1 MNGDKYLDAYELE
14 AIFQYELDKI
24 YDPNNPEDDMREMEE
39 ERARMREHVM
49 QEVDL
54 DGDGAISLEEF
65 IKYTQSQEFQKPT
78 NEYQWID
85 EMIASGDVYSEE
97 DLRKYRLQVQEH
109 EETLKAKLKSLKGE
123 ALELAKHKQDF
134 QVAKVKAA
142 QMNDPQV
149 NEAIEQ
155 TEAELKRRELD
166 LQGKHQEVLSHGKAT
181 LELKQDLARQQVK
194 AHLQSADLEEF
205 KQQYEKAKED
215 ATKLLAEKEAEYK
228 QQMEEAQAKI
238 KAAQDKVQADIKARQ
253 EELLAGIEMMQK
265 KQAEEQQNL

>member
-1 MNGDKYLDAYELE
+1 
-14 AIFQYELDKI
+14 
-24 YDPNNPEDDMREMEE
+24 
-39 ERARMREHVM
+39 
-49 QEVDL
+49 
-54 DGDGAISLEEF
+54 
-65 IKYTQSQEFQKPT
+65 
-78 NEYQWID
+78 
-85 EMIASGDVYSEE
+85 
-97 DLRKYRLQVQEH
+97 
-109 EETLKAKLKSLKGE
+109 
-123 ALELAKHKQDF
+123 
-134 QVAKVKAA
+134 
-142 QMNDPQV
+142 MNDPQV
-149 NEAIEQ
+149 NQAIEQ
-155 TEAELKRRELD
+155 TEAELKKRELD

-238 KAAQDKVQADIKARQ
+238 KAAQVKFRQLRNGYYAILQEKVQADIKARQ

>member
-1 MNGDKYLDAYELE
+1 
-14 AIFQYELDKI
+14 
-24 YDPNNPEDDMREMEE
+24 MREMEE

-109 EETLKAKLKSLKGE
+109 EETLKAKLKTLKGE

-134 QVAKVKAA
+134 QVAKG
-142 QMNDPQV
+142 
-149 NEAIEQ
+149 IISIS
-155 TEAELKRRELD
+155 R
-166 LQGKHQEVLSHGKAT
+166 G
-181 LELKQDLARQQVK
+181 
-194 AHLQSADLEEF
+194 
-205 KQQYEKAKED
+205 D
-215 ATKLLAEKEAEYK
+215 ATILTFDVASLASWWGELCDIERVKFRIK
-228 QQMEEAQAKI
+228 TDNLSFLIGLKI
-238 KAAQDKVQADIKARQ
+238 SLIPSYQDFPIFLFFYYSLQYSIDIT
-253 EELLAGIEMMQK
+253 
-265 KQAEEQQNL
+265 